1 MSGQPVVHA
10 GLNPRQISRQNE
22 LLAALP
28 RWEVLPLV
36 NYGNGRGVRCGLFV
50 RFVSVSGEV
59 LLSDALREA
68 CQDLRD
74 AESPA
79 PLGEVSIKLSLRI
92 TVC

>member
-10 GLNPRQISRQNE
+10 GLEPRQISRQNE

-50 RFVSVSGEV
+50 RFVCVSGEV
-59 LLSDALREA
+59 LLSNALHEA
-68 CQDLRD
+68 CHDLRD

-79 PLGEVSIKLSLRI
+79 PLGDVSTKLLLRI
-92 TVC
+92 AVC